1 MTISPLADRI
11 KEKALALGFTFAA
24 IAPASPAAHACYY
37 DTWLAAGHHAEMG
50 YLARSDAV
58 ARRADLSLTVPG
70 AQSVVVV
77 GANYH
82 TRHLPPSIL
91 NDPARG
97 IIASYA
103 WNLDYHDLLT
113 PRLYDLQ
120 HWIEAQVDVPL
131 QGRAYVDTGPVL
143 ERELAQRAGL
153 GFIGKNTCLINP
165 TIGSYLFLGEI
176 ILDYPLPSDPP
187 NSTGTCG
194 RCTRCLAACPT
205 DALVSPYVL
214 DSNLCISYLTIEL
227 KGAIPEPL
235 RPKLGNRIFG
245 CDICQ
250 EVCPYNRRF
259 ALPTDEPAFQAQLD
273 QMAPPLLELI
283 QLDEAAF
290 RARFKGSPIKRTK
303 RRGLLR
309 NVCVALGNWGD
320 EAAIPFLEAVLD
332 DREPLIQSHARWAM
346 AQIRGK
352 TS

>member
-1 MTISPLADRI
+1 
-11 KEKALALGFTFAA
+11 
-24 IAPASPAAHACYY
+24 
-37 DTWLAAGHHAEMG
+37 
-50 YLARSDAV
+50 
-58 ARRADLSLTVPG
+58 
-70 AQSVVVV
+70 
-77 GANYH
+77 
-82 TRHLPPSIL
+82 
-91 NDPARG
+91 
-97 IIASYA
+97 
-103 WNLDYHDLLT
+103 
-113 PRLYDLQ
+113 
-120 HWIEAQVDVPL
+120 
-131 QGRAYVDTGPVL
+131 
-143 ERELAQRAGL
+143 
-153 GFIGKNTCLINP
+153 
-165 TIGSYLFLGEI
+165 
-176 ILDYPLPSDPP
+176 
-187 NSTGTCG
+187 
-194 RCTRCLAACPT
+194 
-205 DALVSPYVL
+205 LVSPYVL

-259 ALPTDEPAFQAQLD
+259 ALPTDEPSFQAQLD